1 MHKNLPSL
9 AGVFSMAVALLA
21 HDDFSFFVAD
31 SEFTSALRLVVKPNE
46 VSGHLITPQW
56 ANVPRSS
63 SSEKLSP
70 HCCLLSSNKPRHN
83 HVTEIV

>member
-1 MHKNLPSL
+1 MQKNLPSL

-46 VSGHLITPQW
+46 VSGHLIT
-56 ANVPRSS
+56 
-63 SSEKLSP
+63 LSGLTYLEVLP
-70 HCCLLSSNKPRHN
+70 LKNSLLTAACYQ
-83 HVTEIV
+83 VTNLAIIT